1 MIGSS
6 KEEGREASEVVSI
19 VGPGMSVEG
28 DCSTDGTVRIEG
40 RVEGTIRAA
49 KAVVVGEE
57 GEVVGDIHTQDA
69 VVAGSVTGGIVAESR
84 LELKASAHVE
94 GDIRCRRVRLEEGGF
109 VEGRLE
115 MTGSRGTEETT
126 GEGAGAE
133 GSPQASGRQRSSGGG
148 GA

>member
-6 KEEGREASEVVSI
+6 KDEGREASDVVSI

-49 KAVVVGEE
+49 KAVVVGEG

-84 LELKASAHVE
+84 LELKASARVE
-94 GDIRCRRVRLEEGGF
+94 GDIRCRRVKLEEGGF
-109 VEGRLE
+109 VEGRFE
-115 MTGSRGTEETT
+115 MAGSGEA
-126 GEGAGAE
+126 GEGGGPE
-133 GSPQASGRQRSSGGG
+133 GSPQPSGGQRPTG
-148 GA
+148 EVDA